1 MHCHYLIIPSRRS
14 AIDRP
19 SIADLVPWTRQ
30 SLLDTRYRWLRR
42 RLLWLHVL
50 ARSCRGYVARDRFQE
65 ESVGCCLG
73 KLYKDK
79 ILMVGGRRGE
89 TVALGIHGSTAE
101 LRHILDKDV

>member
-1 MHCHYLIIPSRRS
+1 MY
-14 AIDRP
+14 
-19 SIADLVPWTRQ
+19 Q
-30 SLLDTRYRWLRR
+30 
-42 RLLWLHVL
+42 LHVL
-50 ARSCRGYVARDRFQE
+50 ARSCRGHVARDRFQD

-89 TVALGIHGSTAE
+89 TVALGMCLISAIQPEVVTGGLCYGAGIHGPTAE